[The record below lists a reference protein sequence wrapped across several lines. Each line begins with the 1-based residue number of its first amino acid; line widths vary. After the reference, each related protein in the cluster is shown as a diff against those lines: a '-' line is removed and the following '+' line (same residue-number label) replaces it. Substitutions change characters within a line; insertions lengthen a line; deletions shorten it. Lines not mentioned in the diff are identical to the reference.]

1 MTEQESREKI
11 ADIIYHTGCTGACC
25 ECDYSKVS
33 DADTYCKALLKAD
46 ALIGEGLIFDKTKAI
61 LAERANSKTLIQKA
75 QYYDQMKHRAEVA
88 EKALYNA
95 CRISAAIPTK
105 EFVSARVD
113 CFLKQAEKELQ
124 TERRGGSMPT
134 HWCISWSGTVE
145 LGFDDGTYLPRRAAV
160 LLYPEYFDEKNNPIL
175 SMLPMDKGDV
185 Q

>member
-1 MTEQESREKI
+1 MEEKGTREKI

-46 ALIGEGLIFDKTKAI
+46 ALIAAEIGDVGEL
-61 LAERANSKTLIQKA
+61 R
-75 QYYDQMKHRAEVA
+75 HRAEVA

-105 EFVSARVD
+105 EFAFARVD